1 MKVDDWQSQDVS
13 CDHGDSGGPWFL
25 ATTAYGVHKGSPGSS
40 CVYMAIDFISPMGV
54 YVLTQ

>member
-1 MKVDDWQSQDVS
+1 MPAERYDAEAW
-13 CDHGDSGGPWFL
+13 GLTPTEL
-25 ATTAYGVHKGSPGSS
+25 AILGSS